1 MIEKIAHGLTRRPK
15 LVVLIAVLLLIPAGL
30 GFIATRINYDILS
43 YLPQS
48 AESSQGEKLLEE
60 PFQMAATSM
69 LIVEDMPAG
78 YSNQL
83 IQEIQDIPHVSNAV
97 WVSNM
102 VGIQIP
108 TDFIPADLRD
118 MFFSGDATMMIIQ
131 YDRPGASD
139 ETMEAI
145 DQVRSI
151 CNDKCFLAGFS
162 VVIKDTRDLMDSEL
176 PLFVGLAVVLALAAM
191 SVTLESTVLP
201 FIFITSIGLAI
212 LYNFGTN
219 IFLGQISYVTKAIA
233 AVLQLGVTMDYSIF
247 LYRRYEE
254 ERKNYE
260 DKRDAMANAIVAAFT
275 SLSGSSLTTIA
286 GFLALCFMRL
296 TLGRDIGIVMAKGV
310 VLGIATVILVL
321 PSLVLIFDK
330 QIDKHKHRTLIPS
343 FDKINVRILKHRW
356 IFVGL
361 ALLMFVPAIYAQN
374 HAGVYYKLD
383 ESLPKDLS
391 SIVANEKLKD
401 DFDMA
406 TSHFVLL
413 RDDVSAADMNR
424 MENALK
430 NLPGITSVLSYHSL
444 LGAGIP
450 EFFVPDEVRTMLKQ
464 GDWQMMM
471 VNSKYATASEAV
483 SNQLGQMRSIIK
495 QYDPNALITGEAAMT
510 NDLIETSAVDFKVT
524 NYISIAAI
532 FFIIAC
538 VFQSITIP
546 VVLVGTIELAIFI
559 NQGIPYFTGTDV
571 PFIAPTIIGCVQL
584 GATVDYAILMTTR
597 FQEELRAG
605 KSRDEAIHIAATAS
619 DPSIITS
626 SLVLFCATLGVSF
639 VSSID
644 LIGTIC
650 VMLARGA
657 LISAV
662 ISIFI
667 MPSVLSVCEPVFN
680 KTSRYWR
687 ITPPVKP
694 SRVAKALQSAA
705 KKLPAGKKTDG
716 DNGAAFADGGEEP
729 QDGNKGAKKDK
740 ARSGAASEKDVLT
753 ESKSFVSGKAPRK
766 RKRPAASRKSLFQ
779 RSNNKKS
786 ADSENGPAP
795 EGTAQESSA
804 PEKTPEKEPAQ
815 TH

>member
-1 MIEKIAHGLTRRPK
+1 MIKKIAYGLTRKPK

-30 GFIATRINYDILS
+30 GFVATRINYDILS

-83 IQEIQDIPHVSNAV
+83 IQEIKDIPDVSNAI

-145 DQVRSI
+145 DQVRSV

-176 PLFVGLAVVLALAAM
+176 PLFVGLAVLLALVAM

-201 FIFITSIGLAI
+201 LIFMTSIGLAI

-219 IFLGQISYVTKAIA
+219 IFMGQISYVTKAIA

-310 VLGIATVILVL
+310 MLGIATVILVL

-356 IFVGL
+356 VFVVL

-383 ESLPKDLS
+383 ESLPKDLP

-413 RDDVSAADMNR
+413 RDDISATDMNK
-424 MENALK
+424 MENAIK
-430 NLPGITSVLSYHSL
+430 DLPGITSVLSYHSI

-464 GDWQMMM
+464 GGWQMMM

-483 SNQLGQMRSIIK
+483 SNQLEQMRSIIK

-510 NDLIETSAVDFKVT
+510 NDLIKTSAVDFKVT

-532 FFIIAC
+532 FLIILC

-546 VVLVGTIELAIFI
+546 VVLVGTIELAICI
-559 NQGIPYFTGTDV
+559 NQGVPYFTGTDI

-605 KSRDEAIHIAATAS
+605 KSREEAIHIAATSS

-657 LISAV
+657 LISSV
-662 ISIFI
+662 VSIFI

-687 ITPPVKP
+687 IAPPVKP
-694 SRVAKALQSAA
+694 SRVAKTLRSAA
-705 KKLPAGKKTDG
+705 KKHPAGKKTDADSG
-716 DNGAAFADGGEEP
+716 VALADGEEKP
-729 QDGNKGAKKDK
+729 QAGNKSAPEGKT
-740 ARSGAASEKDVLT
+740 RSGVALEENSPA
-753 ESKSFVSGKAPRK
+753 ESKTSVFRKAPRK
-766 RKRPAASRKSLFQ
+766 KKGPAAPKKPLFQ
-779 RSNNKKS
+779 RKNKKT
-786 ADSENGPAP
+786 ADSENGPAL
-795 EGTAQESSA
+795 GNTA
-804 PEKTPEKEPAQ
+804 PENSAAEETKEKEPAQ